1 VRGNGKTDRGENKIS
16 EWRKFK
22 KEETIQRDRECKW
35 VPEKRMKYTL
45 RKIKNSKNKDSGRE
59 KKYKITRK
67 EREILDTLKRRRADN
82 L

>member
-1 VRGNGKTDRGENKIS
+1 
-16 EWRKFK
+16 
-22 KEETIQRDRECKW
+22 
-35 VPEKRMKYTL
+35 MKYTL